1 MTYRDAKNDKIFE
14 CFTMDTWEVEFSTK
28 PLHRCNGI
36 YLFNSSLIQEIMVIY
51 SETQAV
57 CCNLCTLDP
66 ACGGF
71 QTVGNQCYLVD
82 R

>member
-36 YLFNSSLIQEIMVIY
+36 YLFN
-51 SETQAV
+51 
-57 CCNLCTLDP
+57 
-66 ACGGF
+66 
-71 QTVGNQCYLVD
+71 
-82 R
+82 